1 MAERQSSKL
10 VTRCPLWGFKL
21 SDPSE
26 GRVRMAR
33 SAGGGSPVMAKTVN
47 RVRSYAALTPA
58 RGGACAAAGRT
69 P

>member
-1 MAERQSSKL
+1 
-10 VTRCPLWGFKL
+10 
-21 SDPSE
+21 
-26 GRVRMAR
+26 MAR